1 MVTVHWSHIMTRTKR
16 ARLQLHQFDYMQMCH
31 FDLSCRFNSKILSIL
46 SLNFE
51 ESPIYDSFRFLN
63 WWAVLIFTAKSTPIT
78 NSLRL
83 DGVFCR
89 CGSGRKKL
97 LFEVYSF
104 TLNAINFAE
113 IKVFEMKTQL
123 KMHEVGSNFTDR
135 LLVNS
140 YFNAELGLKY
150 LYENKYNFN

>member
-16 ARLQLHQFDYMQMCH
+16 ARVQLHQFDYMQMCH
-31 FDLSCRFNSKILSIL
+31 FDLSCRFNSQILSIL

-83 DGVFCR
+83 DGVFCQF
-89 CGSGRKKL
+89 GSGRKKL
-97 LFEVYSF
+97 LFQVNSF

-113 IKVFEMKTQL
+113 IKVFEMKTQFNAWSGP
-123 KMHEVGSNFTDR
+123 KFHGSIASR
-135 LLVNS
+135 LLLQRGARIKIFVW
-140 YFNAELGLKY
+140 K
-150 LYENKYNFN
+150 